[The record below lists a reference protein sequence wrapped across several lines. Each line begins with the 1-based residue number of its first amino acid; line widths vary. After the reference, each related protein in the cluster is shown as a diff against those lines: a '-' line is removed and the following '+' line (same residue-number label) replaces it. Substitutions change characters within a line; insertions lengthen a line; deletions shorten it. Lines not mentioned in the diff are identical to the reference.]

1 MPYRII
7 LAVSAAFLSASA
19 FWMFLP
25 LLSISLRSDGV
36 GDVWVGFI
44 SGLPWVGLLAMSGF
58 IQIIIRRFGLQRMV
72 LFGMAAAVFI
82 FLGFAIGHDLLFSS
96 LLCLAMGGALALR
109 WVGMDTWVNSSFPAH
124 LRGRLTGLYEL
135 ILSGSMAV
143 GPGILAVSGGSGRG
157 PFVAGAAV
165 TAAAAILLSFAG
177 REPLHNVQQEA
188 QPMRRRQ
195 ILAHRPAAFIGI
207 FLVGFTEAGNLS
219 LLPVLGL
226 SQGFST
232 HFSELLVTL
241 VQSGVALGAALV
253 GGLSDH
259 FAHQKLRNA
268 TILGMVLVPFV
279 LTLDMQAGLWPWLF
293 VWGLAQGG
301 LFTLGI
307 VWLASRHTGL
317 DLASAMSLS
326 MVIYTVGGI
335 MGPPVL
341 GICMSLMGPKGFTS
355 GLVLFACFCA
365 LAIYKCRSSAATP

>member
-7 LAVSAAFLSASA
+7 LAVSAAFIGASA

-25 LLSISLRSDGV
+25 LLSISLRNDGV
-36 GDVWVGFI
+36 SDVWVGFI

-58 IQIIIRRFGLQRMV
+58 IPIIIRRLGLQRMV
-72 LFGMAAAVFI
+72 LSGMAAAVFI
-82 FLGFAIGHDLLFSS
+82 FLGFAIVHDLLLSS

-109 WVGMDTWVNSSFPAH
+109 WAGMDTWVNSSFPAH

-143 GPGILAVSGGSGRG
+143 GPGILAISGGSGRG

-165 TAAAAILLSFAG
+165 TATAAILLSFAG

-188 QPMRRRQ
+188 QPMRQRQ
-195 ILAHRPAAFIGI
+195 ILLHRPAAFIGI

-219 LLPVLGL
+219 LLPVFGL
-226 SQGFST
+226 SQGFSA

-241 VQSGVALGAALV
+241 VQSGVALGAALI
-253 GGLSDH
+253 GGLSDR
-259 FAHQKLRNA
+259 FSRKKLRNA
-268 TILGMVLVPFV
+268 TILGMVLMPLI
-279 LTLDMQAGLWPWLF
+279 LTLDVQAGLWPWLF

-307 VWLASRHTGL
+307 VWLESRKTGL

-326 MVIYTVGGI
+326 MVVYTVGGI

-341 GICMSLMGPKGFTS
+341 GFCMNFIGPKGFTS
-355 GLVLFACFCA
+355 GLVFFACLCA
-365 LAIYKCRSSAATP
+365 LAIYKCRTSDAVP